1 MQVPKFTRAAILCL
15 CIFGNIALPAQT
27 LDKEEKAAA
36 IRAIAG
42 YIAANYVFPEKGG
55 QIASHIQSVHFRGE
69 FDKAATWKEFDK
81 MVTESLQR
89 FSGDRHLYVKNNPH
103 EVRKLKL
110 ASGGGTETIGN
121 EDEKDAEG
129 NYGISESKVL
139 TNNIGYLKLTGIDI
153 NDRSLPLLYA
163 AMRTVENTDALIIDL
178 RNNGGGG
185 SVKGAVIESYFFEEN
200 TPLLDFTG
208 RNGVM
213 NTDSTVSWLKEK
225 KYSGPVYVLINQK
238 TASAA
243 EALAFVLQ
251 KKKRAK
257 VVAERSAGAAYKNDW
272 FVVNDENYVSVS
284 TASPNLHGTMR
295 TWEGTGIVPDIKVKN
310 DDALAFILN
319 KIGR

>member
-15 CIFGNIALPAQT
+15 CIFSNIALPAQT

-55 QIASHIQSVHFRGE
+55 QIASHIQSVHFRG
-69 FDKAATWKEFDK
+69 EFDK

-139 TNNIGYLKLTGIDI
+139 TNNIGYLK
-153 NDRSLPLLYA
+153 
-163 AMRTVENTDALIIDL
+163 
-178 RNNGGGG
+178 
-185 SVKGAVIESYFFEEN
+185 
-200 TPLLDFTG
+200 
-208 RNGVM
+208 
-213 NTDSTVSWLKEK
+213 
-225 KYSGPVYVLINQK
+225 
-238 TASAA
+238 
-243 EALAFVLQ
+243 
-251 KKKRAK
+251 
-257 VVAERSAGAAYKNDW
+257 
-272 FVVNDENYVSVS
+272 
-284 TASPNLHGTMR
+284 
-295 TWEGTGIVPDIKVKN
+295 
-310 DDALAFILN
+310 
-319 KIGR
+319 